1 MIYAT
6 SSKNVK
12 NQKGGYGMKAI
23 NNAAKNKETLT
34 CACNNCDPKDVCYL
48 YDIETIN
55 RVKEYRRIK
64 EIKETDFI
72 TDTLL
77 EALYFDLEQ
86 VTDHQMAKVEEIV
99 MGCEK

>member
-1 MIYAT
+1 MYDGKIT
-6 SSKNVK
+6 
-12 NQKGGYGMKAI
+12 GI
-23 NNAAKNKETLT
+23 
-34 CACNNCDPKDVCYL
+34 